1 MFPKFTNLIYS
12 DQTLFTDIFE
22 HTKSF
27 INLNTTDKNYPIIL
41 DKENHYKVCQTMN
54 DCFSCNYQFSSIVC
68 LKARINAEAA
78 RTQCQVAD
86 REVKSTASACNLD
99 SYMISTLRCHYCDV
113 VIFVVQIF

>member
-1 MFPKFTNLIYS
+1 
-12 DQTLFTDIFE
+12 
-22 HTKSF
+22 
-27 INLNTTDKNYPIIL
+27 
-41 DKENHYKVCQTMN
+41 MN

-78 RTQCQVAD
+78 HTQCQVAD

-113 VIFVVQIF
+113 VIFGVQIFWGCYYLLFFFNLVNIVFIWVNGAIGFIFDM